1 MRSVHPDPIADVG
14 ADQLERWY
22 AYPEGRT
29 WVRANMVSTID
40 GAIRG
45 SDGLAKSITTRADQQ
60 VFNLARRACDV
71 ILVGAG
77 TVRAEDYKPSRR
89 TVALVSARLDVPLSL
104 RMFSERTDENPR
116 PIVLT
121 TDEAAERA
129 PDNLRSVADVIACG
143 SAVVD
148 ARRAIDLLAARGL
161 TRVLCE
167 GGPTLLSALIHDD
180 LVDELLLTISPML
193 VGAPR
198 WEHIVDIPGGPPG
211 ERRFHVTQVLEE
223 DGTVLMRMERAR

>member
-1 MRSVHPDPIADVG
+1 MRSILPDQRADVSV
-14 ADQLERWY
+14 DDLERWY

-40 GAIRG
+40 GSIRG
-45 SDGLAKSITTRADQQ
+45 ADGLAKSITTKADQQ

-104 RMFSERTDENPR
+104 RMFTDRTDENPR

-121 TDEAAERA
+121 TDESAHRA
-129 PDNLRSVADVIACG
+129 PENLLAVADVVACG
-143 SAVVD
+143 SGVVD
-148 ARRAIDLLAARGL
+148 PSTVISVLEQRGL
-161 TRVLCE
+161 RRILCE
-167 GGPTLLSALIHDD
+167 GGPTLLSAFVHDD
-180 LVDELLLTISPML
+180 LIDELLLTISPL
-193 VGAPR
+193 LLGSPR

-211 ERRFHVTQVLEE
+211 ERRFRPTQVLEE
-223 DGTVLMRMERAR
+223 NGTVLLRMERAR